1 MPFSL
6 SLPLVFRLWA
16 LYILALGIYKLLG
29 LPYCGTLL
37 HLPLHLTPIPPLFF
51 CSLFDVLFFARHV
64 FLWFCT
70 VCFKT
75 SILLS
80 GPIYC
85 CFRPTLCPCH
95 ARDLDII
102 IAVPL
107 SYI

>member
-51 CSLFDVLFFARHV
+51 CSLFAYYFSPDTF
-64 FLWFCT
+64 
-70 VCFKT
+70 
-75 SILLS
+75 SS
-80 GPIYC
+80 GSVQFVSKQVSYS
-85 CFRPTLCPCH
+85 
-95 ARDLDII
+95 
-102 IAVPL
+102 AVPFTVVFGL
-107 SYI
+107 PYVHVMLEI